1 VRCLSER
8 QDRQLL
14 DLLARRIVNA
24 ADVDDGNL
32 RIIELIGGWLAP
44 DDGAAVDGGEDTDSE
59 QVVFVCA
66 AWMSD
71 DRVHVGRAP

>member
-1 VRCLSER
+1 
-8 QDRQLL
+8 
-14 DLLARRIVNA
+14 
-24 ADVDDGNL
+24 
-32 RIIELIGGWLAP
+32 
-44 DDGAAVDGGEDTDSE
+44 VDGGEDTDSE